1 VVQKSTEVSRLK
13 GLADSLRKVEANL
26 SKFPFN
32 EEIYNR
38 FVQDYGG
45 RKQIKKTKLL
55 EDIQRAL
62 FVAQISDDKATLHW
76 IEKLLVQL
84 LGYHEITIRDQAV
97 VLLNMLYDGIDWQLT
112 SAFRPV
118 VRVVGQHFKVNIIID
133 LDLSAK
139 ENANA

>member
-1 VVQKSTEVSRLK
+1 MVQKSTEVSRLK